1 MSRVE
6 CIKKLRDSAP
16 LILPSMLLCDFANL
30 ESEIRRL
37 ESAGFCS
44 LHLDMMDGVCVP
56 NFTYGLTITRAVR
69 GCTDLIVDAHLMIV
83 EPEKWVKPF
92 REAGADVITVHAEAT
107 KDPAALLRQIRE
119 LDAVAGLAINPS
131 TDVSQIEDCIEFAD
145 MVLAMTVEPGFG
157 AQSFDESVLPKL
169 EMIREMAGDEILI
182 QVDGGINQD
191 TVASAFQHGAELFVV
206 GSAIFRTENYETT
219 RNGLRSQLG
228 EINERI

>member
-1 MSRVE
+1 MSRLD
-6 CIKKLRDSAP
+6 CLNKLRESAP
-16 LILPSMLLCDFANL
+16 LILPSMLLCDFTNL

-44 LHLDMMDGVCVP
+44 LHLDMMDGVFVP

-69 GCTDLIVDAHLMIV
+69 SCTELIVDAHLMIV
-83 EPEKWVKPF
+83 EPEKWVQPF

-107 KDPAALLRQIRE
+107 DDPAALLRQIRE

-131 TDVSQIEDCIEFAD
+131 TDVSKIEDCLEFAD

-169 EMIREMAGDEILI
+169 DRIREIAGNETLI

-191 TVASAFQHGAELFVV
+191 TVASAFRHGAELFVV
-206 GSAIFRTENYETT
+206 GSAIFRTENYQTT

-228 EINERI
+228 EINE